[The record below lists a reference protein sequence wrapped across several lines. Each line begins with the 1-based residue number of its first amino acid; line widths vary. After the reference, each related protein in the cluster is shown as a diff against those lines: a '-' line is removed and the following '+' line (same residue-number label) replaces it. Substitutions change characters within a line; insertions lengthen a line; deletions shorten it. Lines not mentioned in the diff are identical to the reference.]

1 MKARISRYFDIT
13 RDAEGRRRM
22 EVRLD
27 GIALLRL
34 PMTNKGTAF
43 TDEERASLG
52 LEGLL
57 PPEINTLEQQAERAY
72 KTYLDQPTPIAKY
85 QFLRG
90 LQERQEILFYKLL
103 DEHLREMLPIVYTP
117 TVGEAVQKFSIL
129 WQNARG
135 LSLSTK
141 NIDRAE
147 RAMHAFPWE
156 DVRMIVAT
164 DSSAI
169 LGIGDQGYGGI
180 GICIGKMALYTAAG
194 GLSPF
199 RSMPAGLDVGTER
212 QDLLDDP
219 AYLGVRHKRL
229 RGEEY
234 LAFLDKFV
242 SAVRA
247 RWPRAVIQWE
257 DLSKDTAFTVLERYR
272 KVCPSFN
279 DDVQGTGAVT
289 LAGLLNACKLRGES
303 LKDQRIVIHGAGAG
317 GAGVAMALWRGMQH
331 EGLSAEEATKRI
343 FVNDSKGLLIDD
355 RPMESYKRA
364 LAQTRASVKGW
375 CADGA
380 IPTLLET
387 IRGAKATVLI
397 GLSGQPGTF
406 DEETVRA
413 MAKNTE
419 RPVIF
424 PLSNPTSSCEGKPEE
439 ILWWTDG
446 RAIVASGSPFP
457 PVELGGKTFHIGQ
470 GNNAFI
476 FPGLGLGAIL
486 SDARE
491 ITDGMVLEAAYAL
504 ADYTAERHLDHG
516 WVYPP
521 VEELQEA
528 SIRVATRVMSK
539 AIDEGVA
546 LTKVERSGIEAYVR
560 ARFWKPE
567 YVPFVRAG

>member
-1 MKARISRYFDIT
+1 MNGRVSRYFDIT
-13 RDAEGRRRM
+13 RDPDGIKRVH
-22 EVRLD
+22 VRLD

-43 TDEERASLG
+43 TDEERAALG

-57 PPEINTLEQQAERAY
+57 PPEQNTLEQQVTRVFLSYSE
-72 KTYLDQPTPIAKY
+72 QPTPIAKY
-85 QFLRG
+85 QFLRS
-90 LQERQEILFYKLL
+90 LQERQEILFYALL
-103 DEHLREMLPIVYTP
+103 EKHLREMLPIVYTP
-117 TVGEAVQKFSIL
+117 TVGEAVQRFSAI

-147 RAMHAFPWE
+147 QAMNAFPWE

-180 GICIGKMALYTAAG
+180 GISIGKMALYTAAG

-199 RSMPAGLDVGTER
+199 RSMPVGLDVGTER
-212 QDLLDDP
+212 SDLLADP

-229 RGEEY
+229 KGEAY

-242 SAVRA
+242 HAVRA
-247 RWPRAVIQWE
+247 RWPKAVIQWE
-257 DLSKDTAFTVLERYR
+257 DLSKDTAFTVLDRYR

-279 DDVQGTGAVT
+279 DDIQGTGAVT

-303 LKDQRIVIHGAGAG
+303 FKDQRIVIHGAGAG
-317 GAGVAMALWRGMQH
+317 GAGVATALWRGMQR
-331 EGLSAEEATKRI
+331 EGLTAEEATRRI
-343 FVNDSKGLLIDD
+343 FVSDSKGLLVDD
-355 RPMESYKRA
+355 REMEAYKRP
-364 LAQTRASVKGW
+364 LAQSRS
-375 CADGA
+375 A
-380 IPTLLET
+380 IKSFCKEGGTPTLLET
-387 IRGAKATVLI
+387 IRGASATVLV
-397 GLSGQPGTF
+397 GLSGQPDTF
-406 DEETVRA
+406 NEEVVRA
-413 MAKNTE
+413 MAKNTA

-424 PLSNPTSSCEGKPEE
+424 PLSNPTTSAEGKPEE
-439 ILWWTDG
+439 ILRWTEG
-446 RAIVASGSPFP
+446 RAIVASGSPFA
-457 PVELGGKTFHIGQ
+457 PVDIDGKTIHIGQ

-504 ADYTAERHLDHG
+504 ADYTAERHLERG

-521 VEELQEA
+521 VEELQDA
-528 SIRVATRVMSK
+528 SIRVATRVIAK
-539 AIDEGVA
+539 AIEEGVSSLA
-546 LTKVERSGIEAYVR
+546 LSPDAIEAHVR

-567 YVPFVRAG
+567 YLPFVRAS